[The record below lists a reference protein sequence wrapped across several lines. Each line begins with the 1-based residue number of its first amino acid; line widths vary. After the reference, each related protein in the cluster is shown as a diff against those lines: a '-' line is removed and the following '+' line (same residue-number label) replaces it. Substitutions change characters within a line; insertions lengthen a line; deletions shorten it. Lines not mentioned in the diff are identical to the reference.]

1 MDFFNEKIRN
11 YIASNLDLD
20 NQFKYEKFMVGRS
33 NITFKIF
40 DKRNSYVLRR
50 PPFGDKLESAHNM
63 QREYRIISEL
73 SENNLKVPKPIF
85 LCTDRTVSDDDFYIM
100 EYIEGETIA
109 DNVVAE
115 NYSKNDKKE
124 ITNSFITTLSELHT
138 FDVKNSKLNDL
149 GKHEDY
155 VLRQLNRWTKQFN
168 AQKVRDITD
177 LDIATKLLFDTIPT
191 QQKVSIVHGDYRL
204 DNVIAENYS
213 KNDKKEITNSF
224 ITTLAEL
231 HNFDVKNSK
240 LNDLGKHEDYVL
252 RQLNRWTKQFNAQ
265 KVRDIADLDIATKL
279 LFDTIPT
286 QQKVSIVHGDYRLDN
301 VRVNNNLVAAIVDW
315 ELCTLGDPLADLGTV
330 IASWSNKN
338 ETDTPFIYS
347 PSLSDGFPS
356 RQEIINLYDSKSDLD
371 LKNVEFYVRLSFW
384 KHAMIM
390 EGVYVRYSLGYYGNV
405 DKEDVEAFGKST
417 LSFAKKASNKNLLK
431 EIF

>member
-1 MDFFNEKIRN
+1 
-11 YIASNLDLD
+11 
-20 NQFKYEKFMVGRS
+20 
-33 NITFKIF
+33 
-40 DKRNSYVLRR
+40 
-50 PPFGDKLESAHNM
+50 M

-204 DNVIAENYS
+204 DNV
-213 KNDKKEITNSF
+213 
-224 ITTLAEL
+224 
-231 HNFDVKNSK
+231 
-240 LNDLGKHEDYVL
+240 
-252 RQLNRWTKQFNAQ
+252 
-265 KVRDIADLDIATKL
+265 
-279 LFDTIPT
+279 
-286 QQKVSIVHGDYRLDN
+286 
-301 VRVNNNLVAAIVDW
+301 RVNNNLVAAIVDW

-405 DKEDVEAFGKST
+405 DKKDVEAFGKST

>member
-1 MDFFNEKIRN
+1 MEFFNEKIRN
-11 YIASNLDLD
+11 YIASNLDFD
-20 NQFKYEKFMVGRS
+20 NQFKFEKFKVGRS

-40 DKRNSYVLRR
+40 DDRNSYVLRR

-168 AQKVRDITD
+168 AQKVRDITC
-177 LDIATKLLFDTIPT
+177 LLYT
-191 QQKVSIVHGDYRL
+191 
-204 DNVIAENYS
+204 
-213 KNDKKEITNSF
+213 
-224 ITTLAEL
+224 
-231 HNFDVKNSK
+231 
-240 LNDLGKHEDYVL
+240 
-252 RQLNRWTKQFNAQ
+252 
-265 KVRDIADLDIATKL
+265 
-279 LFDTIPT
+279 
-286 QQKVSIVHGDYRLDN
+286 
-301 VRVNNNLVAAIVDW
+301 
-315 ELCTLGDPLADLGTV
+315 
-330 IASWSNKN
+330 
-338 ETDTPFIYS
+338 S
-347 PSLSDGFPS
+347 PSPRDDCPS
-356 RQEIINLYDSKSDLD
+356 RMPSS
-371 LKNVEFYVRLSFW
+371 
-384 KHAMIM
+384 A
-390 EGVYVRYSLGYYGNV
+390 
-405 DKEDVEAFGKST
+405 
-417 LSFAKKASNKNLLK
+417 
-431 EIF
+431 